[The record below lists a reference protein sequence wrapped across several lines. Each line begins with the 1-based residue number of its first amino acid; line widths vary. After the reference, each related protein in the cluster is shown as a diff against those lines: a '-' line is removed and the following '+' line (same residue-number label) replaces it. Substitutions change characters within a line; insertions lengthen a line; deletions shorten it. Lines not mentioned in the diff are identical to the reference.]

1 MSVLLEHDRQ
11 RTVQS
16 HLDELTWRT
25 TLVFATIA
33 TLTLAWSVY
42 VDDVLDIVLTALKPC
57 FGDCLNVY
65 DPAQW
70 SAVRWLTCLML
81 AVFSCIPLILFQI
94 LQFSKPGLLPSELR
108 ALKRWLGLTTVL
120 LVGGAF
126 ALVQEGL
133 PRLYQLGYE
142 QHLQAGLS
150 AQYSAVDMLMVASYC
165 IWAFFV
171 VVATWNAIAMMGL
184 FGVLNIQTA
193 DYWRLRLYGIGS
205 LLLIL
210 SIPDHAASMLLPLLA
225 TYWTSSEILGQRWFH
240 ANVAVH
246 GEAVVR
252 LDGEGRR
259 RRVTLADCSCEGANS
274 HYGHAHVEGCS
285 TVKVNSI
292 CTDPTSRTILF
303 EHALQSGLTDVVITG
318 CDGRPCPTLFHQ
330 NMKELNVQV
339 HGLDL
344 MEIQNR
350 RVLTPHPHLDVQ
362 CAFSGIQSLFS
373 PPVRERMLA
382 ELVEEKAWLQGGV
395 HFLSND
401 EMNWGVYH
409 ASQDIVVP
417 LCRTVGL

>member
-11 RTVQS
+11 RTVQA

-33 TLTLAWSVY
+33 TLTVVWSLY
-42 VDDVLDIVLTALKPC
+42 VDDVLNTVLNTLKPC
-57 FGDCLNVY
+57 IGDCLNVY

-70 SAVRWLTCLML
+70 SAVRWLSCLML
-81 AVFSCIPLILFQI
+81 AIFSCIPLILFQI

-120 LVGGAF
+120 LVGGAIS
-126 ALVQEGL
+126 LVQEGL

-142 QHLQAGLS
+142 QHQQAGLS

-171 VVATWNAIAMMGL
+171 VIATWNAIAIMGF
-184 FGVLNIQTA
+184 FGVLNARTA

-210 SIPDHAASMLLPLLA
+210 SIPEHAASMLLPLLA

-240 ANVAVH
+240 ATVAVH

-252 LDGEGRR
+252 LDAEGRR
-259 RRVTLADCSCEGANS
+259 RRVALADCSCEGANS
-274 HYGHAHVEGCS
+274 HFGHANVKGCS
-285 TVKVNSI
+285 TVNVNSI
-292 CTDPTSRTILF
+292 CTDSTSRTILF
-303 EHALQSGLTDVVITG
+303 EHAIQSGVTDVVITG
-318 CDGRPCPTLFHQ
+318 CDGRPCPTFFHQ

-339 HGLDL
+339 HGLNL
-344 MEIQNR
+344 MGIQNR
-350 RVLTPHPHLDVQ
+350 RVLSPHPRLDVK
-362 CAFSGIQSLFS
+362 CAFSSLSSLFT

-382 ELVEEKAWLQGGV
+382 ELVEEKSWLQGSV
-395 HFLSND
+395 HVLSND
-401 EMNWGVYH
+401 EMNWDLYH
-409 ASQDIVVP
+409 DSQDIIIP
-417 LCRTVGL
+417 SSRTVGL